1 MSDTPQYTRRTRGY
15 AHSRRL
21 TALQA
26 HFNTTVAIAHKT
38 ITQDD
43 FGEEK
48 TEFVADTSLG
58 AINAYKEP
66 QLAGAGENREDDQ
79 TIVVNRWLIY
89 LQGYFPSIVSE
100 DRAIVD
106 GVPHNIVNVAH
117 DDSKT
122 LTMLATEIVNA
133 ASEDAI
139 PL

>member
-1 MSDTPQYTRRTRGY
+1 MSEPRYIRRTRGY
-15 AHSRRL
+15 AHTRRL
-21 TALQA
+21 AALQA
-26 HFNTTVAIAHKT
+26 HFNTTVAIARKT
-38 ITQDD
+38 VTQDE
-43 FGEEK
+43 FGEER
-48 TEFVADTSLG
+48 TEYVPDTSLG

-89 LQGYFPSIVSE
+89 LQGYFPTIVVE
-100 DRAIVD
+100 DHAIVD
-106 GVPHNIVNVAH
+106 GVTHNIVNVAH